1 MSAHAESVFSRRF
14 LGAKSPRVSFSLKDL
29 GRAAPVQ
36 LQTRPTVVCVINSGN
51 HAVGAQRLFAALCQH
66 GSMEHVE
73 HESVEAAK
81 AWCLETGHTPVVV
94 VPVFGKGFRPS
105 ALTQFS
111 AGLFKEKEIT
121 FCDWALCIG
130 SSDGTRY
137 DQCAHQI
144 GIWFSEKWSTPTIYG
159 DKSQL
164 LFPWGVGPKGDS
176 LIVA

>member
-14 LGAKSPRVSFSLKDL
+14 SGAKPPRVLFSLKDL
-29 GRAAPVQ
+29 GRNAPVQ
-36 LQTRPTVVCVINSGN
+36 LQKRPTVVCVINSGN
-51 HAVGAQRLFAALCQH
+51 HAVGAQKLFAALCER
-66 GSMEHVE
+66 GSIEHVD
-73 HESVEAAK
+73 HKSVEDAQE
-81 AWCLETGHTPVVV
+81 WCSETGHVPVVV
-94 VPVFGKGFRPS
+94 VPVIGKGFRPL

-111 AGLFKEKEIT
+111 AGLFKEKGIT

-137 DQCAHQI
+137 EQCVHQI
-144 GIWFSEKWSTPTIYG
+144 GVWFGKRWAAPTIHG

>member
-1 MSAHAESVFSRRF
+1 MSAHAESVFRRN

-36 LQTRPTVVCVINSGN
+36 LQTPPTVVCVINSGN
-51 HAVGAQRLFAALCQH
+51 HAVGAQKLFAALCER
-66 GSMEHVE
+66 GSIEHVD
-73 HESVEAAK
+73 HKSVEDAQE
-81 AWCLETGHTPVVV
+81 WCSETGHTPVVV
-94 VPVFGKGFRPS
+94 VPDFGKGFRPL

-111 AGLFKEKEIT
+111 AGLFKKEGIT

-130 SSDGTRY
+130 SDPRTRY
-137 DQCAHQI
+137 DQCANQM
-144 GIWFSEKWSTPTIYG
+144 GIWFGKRWAAPTIYG